1 MVLRTNRHNGEQ
13 FCGCPRFPRCKG
25 TTSYKP
31 PRSRGSAR
39 VRDRDFQLNEFVHV
53 RGRGFGKVNF
63 FERGYDEVEVE
74 FFKTPSLDGSG
85 TEIVVFPKAKA
96 RSRNPVTG
104 QRTFFL
110 RANHRWDA
118 GRIYQIGDDR
128 VDVILGDGRVES
140 MPLSEVYVRCRSGAI
155 DPVEVIKAGVIGEP
169 GYAGSRSAFVEASL
183 RSRSAVRGLVG
194 LASSRVELHRHQVEV
209 VSRVLRDPI
218 QRYLLADEVGLGK
231 TIEAGAV
238 LREFFLD
245 HPDLK
250 AELLVPPLLWEQWR
264 DELQE
269 KFDLEAELDTGRL
282 TLSRQGKAWLPPKG
296 HIDFLIVDEA
306 HHIAGYAFS
315 DDTALSVQYKR
326 LVEAANGTDRMLLLS
341 ATPLLHNEQAFLG
354 LLHLLDP
361 LLYPIDGLEAFKTRV
376 ESRRDL
382 AKRLYAFQ
390 STSLDFILRDHSDA
404 FREMFPRDERLGQYL
419 GELMEVLE
427 SEEASDRRGEAVRR
441 VRVHLSET
449 YKLHRR
455 VLRTRRNS
463 PLAAAFPVRGRKR
476 PTILQDDTEVGGRL
490 EQLLLEWL
498 GLMAIRKT
506 DGTFDQAAE
515 ATLLAMLNRWQS
527 APRALELCIRSVLDP
542 SEMYLPESERLGL
555 RGFEPNDDERAH
567 LATLIELLEEDGR
580 TEEWV
585 ADVAQKV
592 LETPAGTL
600 VFCGDSD
607 TAGLVADRLEESMGS
622 REGLARYIRRDD
634 TAGDIEAEVKR
645 FRRGDAAYL
654 ICDGNAEEGRN
665 FQYAG
670 AAFHVDLPWN
680 PNRLEQRIGRID
692 RFSSGEPV
700 ASFVRVGPDS
710 VAKHWLH
717 LLEEGFE
724 VFSDSIATLQH
735 VLSASVSTAVGSLVE
750 RGPQAL
756 VEITPEIQENLEQE
770 RNDILELEHLESIEE
785 ESRLTQGVFDE
796 LMAVESDQR
805 SVEEPFITW
814 LNGTSGQRSGI
825 GLQVHSHPDDSSF
838 KRFSHPDEGQPNLP
852 RDVIDD
858 YMHDF
863 LSGESWLTFDRNAVC
878 AAAAGTLIRPG
889 AEFFDKAV
897 ELTNSDDLGQTYGYW
912 RAHDDELLVARFLF
926 RVLATDESSDYE
938 FRGQGFDSNEIRA
951 LMRTMDDF
959 FPPKAIT
966 VNLDHLGCTLSVG
979 DDGLVDSPFR
989 ESDRPLDSTNITA
1002 LSERFGLEWL
1012 TWWDQMAGAATDEV
1026 RQSPVLEAAKSDG
1039 AARAER
1045 AFSDAVLQVRL
1056 RLEKETDLLHRN
1068 DLEKEIERLEAF
1080 REASVAV
1087 IRRVEPTVEV
1097 VGLVL
1102 LGPDFPG

>member
-1 MVLRTNRHNGEQ
+1 MVVRLNSFTGQQ
-13 FCGCPRFPRCKG
+13 FCGCSRFPRCPG
-25 TTSYKP
+25 TTSYEP
-31 PRSRGSAR
+31 PRSRARAR
-39 VRDRDFQLNEFVHV
+39 VRARDFQLNEFVHV

-85 TEIVVFPKAKA
+85 AEILVLPKVKV
-96 RSRNPVTG
+96 RSRDPVTG

-110 RANHRWDA
+110 RDNHRWDA

-140 MPLSEVYVRCRSGAI
+140 VPLSEVYVRCRSGAI

-169 GYAGSRSAFVEASL
+169 GYADSRIAFVKASL

-282 TLSRQGKAWLPPKG
+282 TLSRQGKAWLPQKG
-296 HIDFLIVDEA
+296 RIDFLIVDEA

-315 DDTALSVQYKR
+315 DDTELSVQYKR
-326 LVEAANGTDRMLLLS
+326 LVEAADGTDRVLLLS

-361 LLYPIDGLEAFKTRV
+361 LLYPIDGIEAFKTRV

-382 AKRLYAFQ
+382 AKRFYAFQ
-390 STSLDFILRDHSDA
+390 PTSLDFVLRDHSDA
-404 FREMFPRDERLGQYL
+404 FREMFPRDERLEQYL
-419 GELMEVLE
+419 GELVEVLE
-427 SEEASDRRGEAVRR
+427 SEEASDRREDVVRR

-455 VLRTRRNS
+455 VLRTRRSS

-476 PTILQDDTEVGGRL
+476 PTVLQDDTEVGGRL

-498 GLMAIRKT
+498 GLMAIRRT
-506 DGTFDQAAE
+506 DGTFDQSAE
-515 ATLLAMLNRWQS
+515 ATLLAMLDRWQS
-527 APRALELCIRSVLDP
+527 APRALERCIRSVLDP
-542 SEMYLPESERLGL
+542 SEMYLAESGRLEL
-555 RGFEPNDDERAH
+555 SGFEPNDDERAH
-567 LATLIELLEEDGR
+567 LATLIELLKEDGR
-580 TEEWV
+580 TEEWL

-592 LETPAGTL
+592 LETPEGTV

-607 TAGLVADRLEESMGS
+607 TAGLVADRLELS
-622 REGLARYIRRDD
+622 REDLARYIWRDD
-634 TAGDIEAEVKR
+634 SAGDIEAEVDR
-645 FRRGDAAYL
+645 FKRGDAAYL

-710 VAKHWLH
+710 VAKRWLH
-717 LLEEGFE
+717 LLEEGFG

-735 VLSASVSTAVGSLVE
+735 VLGASVSMAVGALVE

-756 VEITPEIQENLEQE
+756 VEIAPELQDRLEQE

-814 LNGTSGQRSGI
+814 LNGTGGPRSGI
-825 GLQVHSHPDDSSF
+825 GLQVHSRPDDSSF
-838 KRFSHPDEGQPNLP
+838 KRFSYPDEGQPNIP
-852 RDVIDD
+852 REVIDSC
-858 YMHDF
+858 MRDF
-863 LSGESWLTFDRNAVC
+863 LSGGSWLTFDRNAVC
-878 AAAAGTLIRPG
+878 TAAEGTLIRPG

-897 ELTNSDDLGQTYGYW
+897 ELTESDDLGQTYGYW
-912 RAHDDELLVARFLF
+912 RAHNDELLVARFLF
-926 RVLATDESSDYE
+926 RVLATDESSDRE
-938 FRGQGFDSNEIRA
+938 FRGQGFDSDEIRA
-951 LMRTMDDF
+951 LMRMMDGF

-966 VNLDHLGCTLSVG
+966 VNLDHLGHTLSA
-979 DDGLVDSPFR
+979 DDGELVDSPFR
-989 ESDRPLDSTNITA
+989 ESDRPLDSTNITE
-1002 LSERFGLEWL
+1002 LSERFGMEWL

-1039 AARAER
+1039 AGRAER

-1056 RLEKETDLLHRN
+1056 RLREETDLEHCHE
-1068 DLEKEIERLEAF
+1068 LEKEIERLEAF
-1080 REASVAV
+1080 REASVSV
-1087 IRRVEPTVEV
+1087 IRGVEPKVEV

-1102 LGPDFPG
+1102 LGPNFPG